1 MQSYVW
7 NSKTLKL
14 EHLEAINSIEKSFHK
29 VKYGS
34 VKSNNLVGLLK
45 RHKITMRL
53 IEALNY
59 TEDALKTYNT
69 DLL

>member
-7 NSKTLKL
+7 NSKNLKL
-14 EHLEAINSIEKSFHK
+14 EHLEAINSIEEPFQK

-45 RHKITMRL
+45 RQKNTMRL

-59 TEDALKTYNT
+59 T
-69 DLL
+69 